1 MIKLDEID
9 QQILDL
15 LIEDP
20 RMVFT
25 DIAKKLNISP
35 STVYVRYKKLEES
48 QLIKGCALSLAYG
61 KLSYSFVAYV
71 GIYLEKQHFTNF
83 VIERLRDIPFITLAS
98 VTSGKYNI
106 LCKIRV
112 RDTQHTREII
122 YKIDEI
128 QGVVSTETIISMDE
142 AFNDENRLMHRIIE
156 DFTKK

>member
-9 QQILDL
+9 QQIIGL
-15 LIEDP
+15 LIEDA
-20 RMVFT
+20 RMAFT

-48 QLIKGCALSLAYG
+48 QLIKGCVLSLAYEE
-61 KLSYSFVAYV
+61 LSYSFVAYV

-112 RDTQHTREII
+112 KDTQHAREII

-142 AFNDENRLMHRIIE
+142 AFNDENRLMHKIIE
-156 DFTKK
+156 DLTKK